1 MESVASYCGV
11 GANRHSTN
19 SPFQEMIVSVN
30 SSHRCLI
37 DRSSLKANRPR
48 ERGQVVVEYV
58 LLLIVSVTIAF
69 VITRLMV
76 GRDPGNPGFVI
87 STWQAIVE
95 EIGSDRADD
104 IRRN

>member
-1 MESVASYCGV
+1 M
-11 GANRHSTN
+11 
-19 SPFQEMIVSVN
+19 
-30 SSHRCLI
+30 
-37 DRSSLKANRPR
+37 
-48 ERGQVVVEYV
+48 VEYV

-76 GRDPGNPGFVI
+76 GRDLGNPGFVR

-95 EIGSDRADD
+95 EIGADHADD